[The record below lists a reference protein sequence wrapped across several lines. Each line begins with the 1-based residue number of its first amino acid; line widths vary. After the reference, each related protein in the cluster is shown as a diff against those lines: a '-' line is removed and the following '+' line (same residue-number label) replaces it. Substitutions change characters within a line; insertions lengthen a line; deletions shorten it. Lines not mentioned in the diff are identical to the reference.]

1 MKTVEEIRAFINELA
16 QDPINQALA
25 CPIIIAYQDD
35 EEQCVVGSAIAQTK
49 DIRKLINGIVASNIS
64 GVSEIEDVEEIR
76 KSEDVPEWMKYAA
89 VQEALVEG
97 AWISVC
103 MKKGIK
109 LPSREE
115 YKAFLEANTEDL
127 VDRLTRLKE
136 RLYDKD

>member
-16 QDPINQALA
+16 EDPINQALA

-103 MKKGIK
+103 MKRV
-109 LPSREE
+109 LNCPAER
-115 YKAFLEANTEDL
+115 NTEDSWKQMRKTWL
-127 VDRLTRLKE
+127 IALPN
-136 RLYDKD
+136 